1 MDIRRDS
8 YLQQLIERKHNG
20 LIKVVTGLR
29 RVGKSYLLNTIFYN
43 HLLNAG
49 IDESH
54 IIKIALDNP
63 DSEEFASPKEL
74 YTHIRSQIQ
83 DKEMYY
89 IILDEVQFIQNF
101 ETALNGLL
109 YLHNVDV
116 YVTGS
121 NSKFLST
128 DVITEFRGRGDEVHV
143 YPLSFAE
150 FMSVY
155 SGDKYE
161 GLNDYLMYGGLPLV
175 VLRDGDIQKEEYL
188 KTLFKETYLKDI
200 IARNNIRNTPV
211 LETLTDILASQ
222 IGSLTNP
229 RRIIDTFKS
238 VEQISVSPNT
248 IQSYL
253 SALEEAYIISCSK
266 RYNIRGRQYIGSPQ
280 KYYFEDNGLRN
291 ARLNF
296 RQYEESYLLE
306 NSIYNEL
313 RRRGFNVDVGSIDS
327 FESDAEKNSVRKHL
341 EVDFVANRGSKRY
354 YVQSALTL
362 HSPEKVVLEKKSLK
376 TVSDSFKKI
385 IVTGD
390 IVKSHVDE
398 DGIVVMSVY
407 DFLLND
413 NSLDMW

>member
-1 MDIRRDS
+1 MEIRRDS
-8 YLQQLIERKHNG
+8 YLQQLIRRKHNG
-20 LIKVVTGLR
+20 LIKVITGLR

-43 HLLNAG
+43 YLRETG
-49 IDESH
+49 IEESH
-54 IIKIALDNP
+54 IIKIALDRP
-63 DSEEFASPKEL
+63 DNEEFSNPKEL
-74 YTHIRSQIQ
+74 YAYIKSRITDTGI
-83 DKEMYY
+83 YY
-89 IILDEVQFIQNF
+89 ILLDEVQLMQNF

-109 YLHNVDV
+109 YLNNVDV
-116 YVTGS
+116 YVIGS

-128 DVITEFRGRGDEVHV
+128 EIITEFRGRGDEIHI

-155 SGDKYE
+155 PKDKYE
-161 GLNDYLMYGGLPLV
+161 GLNDYLTYGGIPLV
-175 VLRDGDIQKEEYL
+175 VLRDGDREKEEYL

-200 IARNNIRNTPV
+200 IARNKIRNTPV

-222 IGSLTNP
+222 TGSLTNP
-229 RRIIDTFKS
+229 RRIIDTFNS
-238 VEQISVSPNT
+238 VEHISVSPNT
-248 IQSYL
+248 IQAYL
-253 SALEEAYIISCSK
+253 TALEEAYIISCSK

-313 RRRGFNVDVGSIDS
+313 RRRGFNVDVGTIDS
-327 FESDAEKNSVRKHL
+327 FETDAEKKTVRKHL

-354 YVQSALTL
+354 YIQSALTL
-362 HSPEKVVLEKKSLK
+362 HSPEKMIQEKKSLK

-398 DGIVVMSVY
+398 DGIVIMSVY
-407 DFLLND
+407 DFLLNEK
-413 NSLDMW
+413 SLDV